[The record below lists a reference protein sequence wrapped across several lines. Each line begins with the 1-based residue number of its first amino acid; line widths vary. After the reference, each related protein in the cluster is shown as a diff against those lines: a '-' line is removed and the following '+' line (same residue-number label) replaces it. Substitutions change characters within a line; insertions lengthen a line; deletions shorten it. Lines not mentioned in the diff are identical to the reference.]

1 VPQEQQT
8 KHVAA
13 DIHGLPG
20 KREREREDYFK
31 TLKSFHFP
39 RERDRDR
46 DRDREKERERERT
59 PCVCVCVCVF
69 VCVCVCVCVESFEA
83 LPREKE
89 EENHMS
95 LFVYVNLGGLD
106 KVLGFQGSGFRV

>member
-1 VPQEQQT
+1 
-8 KHVAA
+8 
-13 DIHGLPG
+13 
-20 KREREREDYFK
+20 
-31 TLKSFHFP
+31 
-39 RERDRDR
+39 
-46 DRDREKERERERT
+46 
-59 PCVCVCVCVF
+59 
-69 VCVCVCVCVESFEA
+69 VESFEA